1 MPAAL
6 KGWPCGGNVL
16 YAPARHTGFDFDAMP
31 LVVGSP
37 PENPDPARP
46 APAPAAV
53 AVIRAFAPNVT
64 LPQAPARPAVPQV
77 EVPPEAAE
85 TADELFARLRR
96 FCADGRVT
104 VDLDNKRLM
113 HIDSPVSFEA
123 WGNQWVYPLLLLTC
137 AVWWAFGWK
146 VGTGAAAAS
155 VLLYLTLGK
164 ALLHRRIERR
174 VREQVLEDVVRW
186 RKLWSFGGVS
196 LRSTEA
202 ASGGICASPSDNW
215 MEFVRRLTKSA

>member
-1 MPAAL
+1 MPI
-6 KGWPCGGNVL
+6 
-16 YAPARHTGFDFDAMP
+16 
-31 LVVGSP
+31 VVGSP

-46 APAPAAV
+46 AAAPAAV
-53 AVIRAFAPNVT
+53 AVIRASAPNVT

-77 EVPPEAAE
+77 VVPPEAAE

-96 FCADGRVT
+96 FCADGRVV

-123 WGNQWVYPLLLLTC
+123 WGNQWVYPLLLVTC
-137 AVWWAFGWK
+137 GLWWWFGWK
-146 VGTGAAAAS
+146 VGTGAAITS
-155 VLLYLTLGK
+155 VVLYLTLGK

-202 ASGGICASPSDNW
+202 ASGGICTSPRDNW